1 MSFKKITGFRM
12 SCWRLAALAG
22 SVWFTLACMQAV
34 HAEPPVV
41 MESEAS
47 LTLEQAIAL
56 SLAKN
61 PALSAAR
68 REVEATEAQ
77 VLQGSLRPNPS
88 LVYLTDDA
96 SRATNNSS
104 AQIDI
109 PIETAGKR
117 LARVDAAERGKEVAV
132 SDLTGRQLKIRA
144 SVMAAFFDV
153 LAAQE
158 LTMLADGSAALAHRA
173 TEIAAKRVMAG
184 KVSPV
189 EETKARVA
197 EAGARVALAQ
207 AESELRNARRR
218 LSSLWGNTSPN
229 FKHAIGELDALPEV
243 PARELVERRLAISP
257 LLDRAQREVIRRQ
270 SLVSV
275 EQSKATPDLT
285 FSVGM
290 KRREDVQ
297 RDQVILG
304 LSIPLP
310 LFNRNQGNLLEA
322 LRREDKARDEL
333 QATQTALASEVLQ
346 ALEQVRSRREEAE
359 LLRTDVLPGA
369 KSAYEAATIGFEN
382 GKFSF
387 LEVLDAQRT
396 LFGAKSQYLN
406 SLAAFHRAMTDLES
420 MLGQND
426 MSLRP

>member
-426 MSLRP
+426 MPLRP